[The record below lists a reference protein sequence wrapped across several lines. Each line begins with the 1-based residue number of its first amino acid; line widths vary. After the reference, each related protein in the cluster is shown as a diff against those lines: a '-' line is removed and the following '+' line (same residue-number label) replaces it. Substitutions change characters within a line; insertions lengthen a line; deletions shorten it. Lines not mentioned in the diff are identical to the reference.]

1 MIAIHHIVSPELGG
15 HAKLLRRHPK
25 EQAFTFVFGDVEP
38 PRPPAR
44 PGYGEDLFGISPRLS
59 RH

>member
-1 MIAIHHIVSPELGG
+1 MIAIHHIVSQELGG
-15 HAKLLRRHPK
+15 RVKLLRRHPK

-38 PRPPAR
+38 PRL
-44 PGYGEDLFGISPRLS
+44 PGWPGRGEGPFGTSPRLS